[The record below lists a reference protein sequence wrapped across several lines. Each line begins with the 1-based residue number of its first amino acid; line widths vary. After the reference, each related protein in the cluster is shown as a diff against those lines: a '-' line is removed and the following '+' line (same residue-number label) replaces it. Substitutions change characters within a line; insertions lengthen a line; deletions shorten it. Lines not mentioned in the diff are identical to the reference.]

1 MKKSTHLL
9 ILKEN
14 IMIPVILS
22 GGSGTRLWPLS
33 RGQYPK
39 QFLPLVSNHTMIQE
53 TLLRLA
59 GITALKAPIAVCNEN
74 HRFMMAE
81 QLWEIEVKPAAIILE
96 PMGKNTAPAVTMAAL
111 SAESEDDILLILPAD
126 HVIADLAAFHKAI
139 EQAKLLAEQGF
150 MVTFGIVPNQP
161 ETGYGYIKR
170 DMVQYGSAFGVAAF
184 VEKPDAETASQYV
197 ASGDYYWN
205 SGMFAFKACT
215 FLTELE
221 KFNPEMLSVCRQALS
236 AAKVDLDFVRLDK
249 ELFATCPA
257 DSIDYAVMEKTDKSV
272 VIPLDAGWN
281 DVGSWSALWD
291 VTDKDIN
298 GNAICGDVL
307 TVDSHN
313 SFIHAQNK
321 LVAVIGV
328 HDLVVVETADAVM
341 IAPKDRVQEVKQIV
355 DQLKQRGRS
364 EADLHRKASRPWG
377 NYDLVD
383 SGDRHQTKRIVVKPG
398 AKLSLQ
404 RHHHRAEHWVVVKG
418 TALVTKGE
426 ETLLI
431 TENES
436 TYIPLGVI
444 HCLENPGVIPLEIVE
459 VQSGSYLGEDDIVR
473 FDDQYGRV

>member
-1 MKKSTHLL
+1 
-9 ILKEN
+9 
-14 IMIPVILS
+14 MIPVILS

-39 QFLPLVSNHTMIQE
+39 QFLPLVSSYTMVQE
-53 TLLRLA
+53 TLLRLT
-59 GITALKAPIAVCNEN
+59 GVSGLKAPIAVCNEH

-81 QLWEIEVKPAAIILE
+81 QLLEIEAKPAAIILE

-111 SAESEDDILLILPAD
+111 SAQSDEDVILILPAD
-126 HVIADLAAFHKAI
+126 HVISDLVAFHFAV

-150 MVTFGIVPNQP
+150 MVTFGIVPNQA

-170 DMVQYGSAFGVAAF
+170 DTLKHGSAYGVAAF
-184 VEKPDAETASQYV
+184 VEKPDAKTANQYV

-205 SGMFAFKACT
+205 SGMFAFKAGT

-221 KFNPEMLSVCRQALS
+221 KFNPEMLRVCRLAL
-236 AAKVDLDFVRLDK
+236 AGAKVDLDFVRLDK

-257 DSIDYAVMEKTDKSV
+257 DSIDYAVMEKTDKAV

-291 VTDKDIN
+291 VTDKDAN
-298 GNAICGDVL
+298 GNAISGDVL

-313 SFIHAQNK
+313 SFIHAQSK

-341 IAPKDRVQEVKQIV
+341 ISPKDRVQEVKQIV
-355 DQLKQRGRS
+355 DQLKQLGRC

-383 SGDRHQTKRIVVKPG
+383 CGERHQTKRIIVKPG